1 MKQSWVVLP
10 ICLFAL
16 LLAGCSGRE
25 GAEAQGRT
33 KTIEVKAKEY
43 RFIPARIEV
52 AKGTRVTVR
61 MRNAG
66 KERHEW
72 ELPAYDVEIKPV
84 PPGGTGEVT
93 FVADKAGTYEFLC
106 DIEDHYERGMRGF
119 LIVKER

>member
-1 MKQSWVVLP
+1 MMRTWMALSLS
-10 ICLFAL
+10 LLAL
-16 LLAGCSGRE
+16 LLGGCSG
-25 GAEAQGRT
+25 GPKVEAQL
-33 KTIEVKAKEY
+33 KTETVEIRAKEY

-52 AKGTRVTVR
+52 AKGARVTVR
-61 MRNAG
+61 MRNVG

-106 DIEDHYERGMRGF
+106 DVEDHYERGMRGF
-119 LIVKER
+119 LIVKDR